1 MIKNDLSISKVRIFK
16 DKGKEKVIKDLF
28 TSKLMQFHYPLIAVI
43 DIPPTN
49 RKSRRWPILQAD
61 W

>member
-1 MIKNDLSISKVRIFK
+1 MSKVRIFK

-43 DIPPTN
+43 DISPTN
-49 RKSRRWPILQAD
+49 RKSRRWPIHQAG
-61 W
+61 